1 MIKIER
7 DKEASSASNLI
18 SETWSVEIPANS
30 ILSICGSSGSGKSE
44 FCLLLAGL
52 GENADAADGISLD
65 GTPLIKLSAR
75 ERADRIAFVPS
86 DPSLMFSG
94 IRTTLGGEMDLA
106 WRMIGQPLKIQSNF
120 LADVINAFR
129 LQALLARDP
138 FTLSGGEAARAA
150 LAIALLKKPQLLI
163 LDQMMEQLD
172 TYSKSECRS
181 AINSLLPYESVI
193 IETASRA
200 SDLSVSAGLT
210 EISFHCLGFPKL
222 HGSAWKSAVS
232 QRGRSDI
239 LTTAEPEN
247 QIFEFDRTIPTT
259 AQLESPSDPL
269 LRLEGLRFQYPNS
282 GFKIGP
288 LDIFAES
295 GERIAIVGK
304 NGVGKTT
311 LLKCLALL
319 EKPQFERLEVKGSDG
334 RAVVVPDDKH
344 LHEWAQTALYCFQR
358 PEDQLYLGTVREELI
373 DTARRF
379 KIQGGEERALK
390 LAGDFRLTEMLDRSP
405 FDLSR
410 GHRRLLPI
418 ISALAIAPPLLLL
431 DEPTVGLD
439 DDQVLILTSLLSTIV
454 PKSLV
459 FLVSHDANFLD
470 RVSNRFIA
478 ITSHSNSTEIL

>member
-1 MIKIER
+1 MTEIER
-7 DKEASSASNLI
+7 DKKASSASSLV
-18 SETWSVEIPANS
+18 SETKPVEIPPSS

-52 GENADAADGISLD
+52 GGNTAAADGIFLD
-65 GTPLIKLSAR
+65 GTPLNKLSAR
-75 ERADRIAFVPS
+75 ERADKIAFVPS
-86 DPSLMFSG
+86 DPLLMFSG
-94 IRTTLGGEMDLA
+94 IRTTLGGELDLA
-106 WRMIGQPLKIQSNF
+106 WRMIGQSLDIQSNF

-129 LQALLARDP
+129 LQDLLARDP

-163 LDQMMEQLD
+163 LDQMMDQLD

-181 AINSLLPYESVI
+181 AINSLLPHESAI
-193 IETASRA
+193 IETASRV
-200 SDLSVSAGLT
+200 SDLAISAGLT

-222 HGSAWKSAVS
+222 HGSVWKSALS
-232 QRGRSDI
+232 QRGRSDV

-247 QIFEFDRTIPTT
+247 QIFGFERAIPKT
-259 AQLESPSDPL
+259 AQLEPPSVPL
-269 LRLEGLRFQYPNS
+269 LRLQGLRFQYPDS

-319 EKPQFERLEVKGSDG
+319 EKPQFEKLEVNGRDG
-334 RAVVVPDDKH
+334 RAVVVPGDKH

-358 PEDQLYLGTVREELI
+358 PEDQLYLGSVFEELTA
-373 DTARRF
+373 TARRF
-379 KIQGGEERALK
+379 QVAGSEERALK
-390 LAGDFRLTEMLDRSP
+390 FADNFGLTGMLNRSP

-418 ISALAIAPPLLLL
+418 INALAIAPPLLLL

-439 DDQVLILTSLLSTIV
+439 DDQVRILTDLLLTATSQSV
-454 PKSLV
+454 V
-459 FLVSHDANFLD
+459 FMISHDRDFVNRSAN
-470 RVSNRFIA
+470 RA
-478 ITSHSNSTEIL
+478 IKLN